1 MWKLWC
7 LEAESQRGE
16 KKGFFLL
23 SFNFVNA
30 VLLHSLRSQ
39 TGLYVPPR
47 DPIFKFS
54 FANLSLDSDTCHFA
68 LLILQVFVRN
78 FFFFKL
84 KEYAGKSY
92 I

>member
-1 MWKLWC
+1 MSFLIKCGSYGVWRPSLK
-7 LEAESQRGE
+7 EEK

-78 FFFFKL
+78 FFFFN
-84 KEYAGKSY
+84 
-92 I
+92 